1 MAPIIINYHSM
12 KVLAVVLLLT
22 LAVIFSGCQ
31 GLQKQSDVDSS
42 SSVEDS
48 DVSVE
53 SAPAPAVSD
62 SATDVSGDV
71 AESADVSEAA
81 VYENYSEALYNELLG
96 KKPFALFFHAPWCG
110 TCGIVEKDILSN
122 ISDFPVGAVILKVD
136 YDTEKALE
144 AKYGVTSQSL
154 IVVIGADG
162 QAKETLVAPEADELA
177 AAFEKLL

>member
-1 MAPIIINYHSM
+1 M
-12 KVLAVVLLLT
+12 KVLSVVLLLT
-22 LAVIFSGCQ
+22 LAVVFSGCQ
-31 GLQKQSDVDSS
+31 GLQKQPDADSS
-42 SSVEDS
+42 TPVEDS

-71 AESADVSEAA
+71 SVPADNSADA
-81 VYENYSEALYNELLG
+81 VYENYSEARYNELLG
-96 KKPFALFFHAPWCG
+96 KKPFAVFFHAPWCG
-110 TCGIVEKDILSN
+110 TCGIVEKDILAN
-122 ISDFPVGAVILKVD
+122 ISTLPAGAVILKAD

-162 QAKETLVAPEADELA
+162 QAKETLVAPDADALA
-177 AAFEKLL
+177 ASFAKLL